1 MSQVPLRPSCCSLR
15 GEPGILRGLRPRAHN
30 TDRTGRDGT
39 GHPPRP
45 KRTATSGRGRG
56 FVAHQEPA
64 LDSGVAPC
72 RAAHTLARLDSAPS
86 ALSPGSEN
94 FASRCLVAWES
105 RSPIVR
111 ERLSSGSANRK
122 LREGQSGAGRGGGE
136 DGRSAALRG
145 GAGEVR
151 RNRRFARHRKRT
163 WSERLC
169 REVPGGRTEGRRGG
183 PRCLLCPPPAAGPR
197 HAAGLRAEGSETEQ
211 KTLNAAVVA
220 GRVGR
225 WGQCGVVAVGEER
238 FQLTPCVPR
247 RKHACLKD
255 AHETLVGNA
264 D

>member
-15 GEPGILRGLRPRAHN
+15 GAPGILRGLRPRAHN

-86 ALSPGSEN
+86 ALSPCSEN

-122 LREGQSGAGRGGGE
+122 LREGQSGAGRGGA
-136 DGRSAALRG
+136 GRTAAALHSGGGQGRYGGIAASFGAGSELGARGRAGRYRVAAQRG
-145 GAGEVR
+145 GAGVLAAC
-151 RNRRFARHRKRT
+151 FAPLPQQDLVMQRDSGQKALKR
-163 WSERLC
+163 SKRL
-169 REVPGGRTEGRRGG
+169 
-183 PRCLLCPPPAAGPR
+183 
-197 HAAGLRAEGSETEQ
+197 
-211 KTLNAAVVA
+211 
-220 GRVGR
+220 
-225 WGQCGVVAVGEER
+225 
-238 FQLTPCVPR
+238 
-247 RKHACLKD
+247 
-255 AHETLVGNA
+255 
-264 D
+264 